1 MRTFE
6 IVLRRPNLTDRV
18 RYDNRADAEI
28 GDVVTVEGRSWV
40 IIDKAP
46 LRVATHRKNHLRT
59 GGSGRARGLIDTM
72 MALGKWS
79 CLQPKEVG

>member
-46 LRVATHRKNHLRT
+46 PFELRRIERIICVPAAQGEP
-59 GGSGRARGLIDTM
+59 GGSSIR
-72 MALGKWS
+72 
-79 CLQPKEVG
+79 